1 MRFQRIHT
9 KGGFTLLEILSVLAL
24 IAVFTVLAIVQHAT
38 SDATLVAQRHVLAS
52 HIRYA
57 QMRAMNT
64 DTNWGLFYNFNGAD
78 PADCYYL
85 LYRGTNTADIAQ
97 LPGESR
103 DRVYTGSMGI
113 RIASATGAVSPVER
127 SFELR
132 FDSWGQP
139 RSFIA
144 GSWHTDT
151 LTLRL
156 TKSGQT
162 PKNLVIIKNTGFV
175 Q

>member
-1 MRFQRIHT
+1 MRFQHN
-9 KGGFTLLEILSVLAL
+9 KKKDGFTLLEIISVLAL
-24 IAVFTVLAIVQHAT
+24 ISIFTVLVIVQHSA
-38 SDATLVAQRHVLAS
+38 SDAGLVSQVQVLAS

-64 DTNWGLFYNFNGAD
+64 DTSFGIYYKFNGAD
-78 PADCYYL
+78 PSDCYYL

-97 LPGESR
+97 LPGESQ
-103 DRVYTGSMGI
+103 DRVYIGRMGI
-113 RIASATGAVSPVER
+113 TIASAIGAGSPAAG
-127 SFELR
+127 SFELQ

-139 RSFIA
+139 RSFVA
-144 GSWHTDT
+144 SSWHTDT

-156 TKSGQT
+156 TKPGQT
-162 PKNLVIIKNTGFV
+162 PKNLVITRNTGFI

>member
-1 MRFQRIHT
+1 MLFQRIQKT
-9 KGGFTLLEILSVLAL
+9 NGFTLLEIISVLAL
-24 IAVFTVLAIVQHAT
+24 ISIFSVLAIIQHSA
-38 SDATLVAQRHVLAS
+38 SDATLVAQAQVLAS

-64 DTNWGLFYNFNGAD
+64 DANWGIYYNFSGAD

-85 LYRGTNTADIAQ
+85 LYRGTNPADIAQ

-103 DRVYTGSMGI
+103 DRVYIGSMKI
-113 RIASATGAVSPVER
+113 RIASAIGAWSPVER

-132 FDSWGQP
+132 FDSWGRP
-139 RSFIA
+139 RSFVA
-144 GSWHTDT
+144 NSWHTDT

-162 PKNLVIIKNTGFV
+162 PINLVITKNTGFI